1 MIFVNPLNCCTFA
14 KRVVWQANL
23 CIAQKLELLPNH
35 YLYWGEKLIN
45 SSFKAIRQIL
55 AWFLIKIPCWLS
67 YHLCPHFASSNN
79 TRVLIPIYW
88 RLRLKLA
95 LNFFRTFLKR
105 IASSPYKVG
114 MALIAVAII
123 IYFIIPTAKLQLLS
137 EITKIFGEYFQEN
150 NEATLIA
157 AFNAEIQNTK
167 VLKIKDFQNT
177 FGDL

>member
-1 MIFVNPLNCCTFA
+1 
-14 KRVVWQANL
+14 
-23 CIAQKLELLPNH
+23 
-35 YLYWGEKLIN
+35 
-45 SSFKAIRQIL
+45 
-55 AWFLIKIPCWLS
+55 
-67 YHLCPHFASSNN
+67 
-79 TRVLIPIYW
+79 
-88 RLRLKLA
+88 
-95 LNFFRTFLKR
+95 
-105 IASSPYKVG
+105 

-157 AFNAEIQNTK
+157 AFNAETQNTK

>member
-1 MIFVNPLNCCTFA
+1 
-14 KRVVWQANL
+14 
-23 CIAQKLELLPNH
+23 
-35 YLYWGEKLIN
+35 
-45 SSFKAIRQIL
+45 
-55 AWFLIKIPCWLS
+55 
-67 YHLCPHFASSNN
+67 
-79 TRVLIPIYW
+79 
-88 RLRLKLA
+88 
-95 LNFFRTFLKR
+95 
-105 IASSPYKVG
+105 

-157 AFNAEIQNTK
+157 AFNAEMQKNTK

>member
-1 MIFVNPLNCCTFA
+1 
-14 KRVVWQANL
+14 
-23 CIAQKLELLPNH
+23 
-35 YLYWGEKLIN
+35 
-45 SSFKAIRQIL
+45 
-55 AWFLIKIPCWLS
+55 
-67 YHLCPHFASSNN
+67 
-79 TRVLIPIYW
+79 
-88 RLRLKLA
+88 
-95 LNFFRTFLKR
+95 
-105 IASSPYKVG
+105 

-157 AFNAEIQNTK
+157 AFNAEIRNTK

>member
-1 MIFVNPLNCCTFA
+1 
-14 KRVVWQANL
+14 
-23 CIAQKLELLPNH
+23 
-35 YLYWGEKLIN
+35 
-45 SSFKAIRQIL
+45 
-55 AWFLIKIPCWLS
+55 
-67 YHLCPHFASSNN
+67 
-79 TRVLIPIYW
+79 
-88 RLRLKLA
+88 
-95 LNFFRTFLKR
+95 
-105 IASSPYKVG
+105 

-167 VLKIKDFQNT
+167 VLKIKDFQKT

>member
-1 MIFVNPLNCCTFA
+1 
-14 KRVVWQANL
+14 
-23 CIAQKLELLPNH
+23 
-35 YLYWGEKLIN
+35 
-45 SSFKAIRQIL
+45 
-55 AWFLIKIPCWLS
+55 
-67 YHLCPHFASSNN
+67 
-79 TRVLIPIYW
+79 
-88 RLRLKLA
+88 
-95 LNFFRTFLKR
+95 
-105 IASSPYKVG
+105 

-157 AFNAEIQNTK
+157 AFNAEIQNAK

>member
-1 MIFVNPLNCCTFA
+1 
-14 KRVVWQANL
+14 
-23 CIAQKLELLPNH
+23 
-35 YLYWGEKLIN
+35 
-45 SSFKAIRQIL
+45 
-55 AWFLIKIPCWLS
+55 
-67 YHLCPHFASSNN
+67 
-79 TRVLIPIYW
+79 
-88 RLRLKLA
+88 
-95 LNFFRTFLKR
+95 
-105 IASSPYKVG
+105 

-123 IYFIIPTAKLQLLS
+123 IYFIIPTAKLQLSS

>member
-1 MIFVNPLNCCTFA
+1 
-14 KRVVWQANL
+14 
-23 CIAQKLELLPNH
+23 
-35 YLYWGEKLIN
+35 
-45 SSFKAIRQIL
+45 
-55 AWFLIKIPCWLS
+55 
-67 YHLCPHFASSNN
+67 
-79 TRVLIPIYW
+79 
-88 RLRLKLA
+88 
-95 LNFFRTFLKR
+95 
-105 IASSPYKVG
+105 

-167 VLKIKDFQNT
+167 VLKINDFQNT